1 MPRRRG
7 GARATRIERGW
18 GGGGHPCRAVVG
30 FRAAGCCCTGGRS
43 PSLLRHGSSRNN
55 RAGSSEAFVAAM
67 GLRPGGAR
75 LGAGQG
81 RRQRRLN
88 EAATLP
94 AFLLASLF
102 GPVRWWHFTLRRP
115 PSGRCA
121 MDHHAIAVPVLP
133 GIRCGDGTLRQEE
146 QASKQDGGN
155 GRAAARSR
163 TAGAVPHGGCALS
176 PLRNTLSRNILFPPR
191 EFAMAVLF
199 CGQEDD
205 ASKQVKGDR
214 AAD

>member
-1 MPRRRG
+1 MPRSRG
-7 GARATRIERGW
+7 RARATRIERGW
-18 GGGGHPCRAVVG
+18 GGGGPVAPLSGSVRRG
-30 FRAAGCCCTGGRS
+30 AAARGGAHHRCC
-43 PSLLRHGSSRNN
+43 
-55 RAGSSEAFVAAM
+55 AM
-67 GLRPGGAR
+67 GPHAITVQVLPSIRRGGGILRPGGAR

-81 RRQRRLN
+81 RRRRRLN
-88 EAATLP
+88 EAAALP
-94 AFLLASLF
+94 AFLPASLF

-176 PLRNTLSRNILFPPR
+176 PLRDTLSRNIHTVSSEGIR
-191 EFAMAVLF
+191 QGGAVLRPG
-199 CGQEDD
+199 GQT
-205 ASKQVKGDR
+205 SKQVKGDR
-214 AAD
+214 ATD